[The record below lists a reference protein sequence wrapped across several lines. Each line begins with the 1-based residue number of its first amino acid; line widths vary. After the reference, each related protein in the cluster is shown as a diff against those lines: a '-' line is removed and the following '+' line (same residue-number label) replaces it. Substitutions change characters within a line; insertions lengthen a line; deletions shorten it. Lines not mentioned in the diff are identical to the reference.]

1 MEEWW
6 RTATADALE
15 ERRRTATTNA
25 LEITAWFPQG

>member
-15 ERRRTATTNA
+15 ERRRTATTDA
-25 LEITAWFPQG
+25 LEIMAWFPQG

>member
-15 ERRRTATTNA
+15 ERRRTATTDA

>member
-15 ERRRTATTNA
+15 KRRGTATTNA
-25 LEITAWFPQG
+25 LEVTA

>member
-1 MEEWW
+1 MEKWW